1 MVGRRVFAVCARL
14 LVLIQAIAENERE
27 HKKNG
32 WLTGECAWCACACLS
47 VFVSVF
53 VSLSLCVRE
62 REQALAVVLVVEE
75 SEVQYPRIGGQL
87 AKSLRASNAGAEEAG
102 AAGGM
107 SRSGGEAG
115 RVAHRGLVLQLESE
129 KERRVWHVIYK
140 QRKKEREGSN
150 NSKADAAGD
159 GEKEKAH
166 ELDRSLCL
174 RELDVY
180 KCGII
185 ASIYS

>member
-1 MVGRRVFAVCARL
+1 MFAVCARL
-14 LVLIQAIAENERE
+14 LVLIRAQAGNKRQHTKNE
-27 HKKNG
+27 
-32 WLTGECAWCACACLS
+32 WLTGECAWCACLCLCLCLCLS
-47 VFVSVF
+47 LV
-53 VSLSLCVRE
+53 LSLCE

-180 KCGII
+180 KCGIM